1 MHQAFMRS
9 IRLPRRVRPG
19 QRVRARVSLQ
29 VVHGPKL
36 TRTYSVRL
44 PSGLKRGSRRLTFV
58 GTDADAGDAAF
69 GDAITLILD
78 DGEGDEEPTGG
89 DPGPSSVSELA
100 DEITALGRYDGVGLR
115 NGEDTVRAFRDDE
128 LRLSGR
134 VRTTVRVV
142 R

>member
-1 MHQAFMRS
+1 
-9 IRLPRRVRPG
+9 
-19 QRVRARVSLQ
+19 VSLQ

-44 PSGLKRGSRRLTFV
+44 PSRLSRGSRRLTFV
-58 GTDADAGDAAF
+58 GTDADAGDDVF
-69 GDAITLILD
+69 GQAIELILD
-78 DGEGDEEPTGG
+78 DSEGEAPRGG
-89 DPGPSSVSELA
+89 DPGPTSVNELA
-100 DEITALGRYDGVGLR
+100 GEITALGRYDGVGLR
-115 NGEDTVRAFRDDE
+115 NGDDTTQAFRDDE